1 MLFESKGLSI
11 VILPLIEKLM
21 FGNAKLCIL
30 TLVLF
35 SVVLFLP
42 KLVNAAPNERGYDYQ
57 LYKNYENFGVLVFPK
72 DLIFKVIK
80 KIGREIN

>member
-1 MLFESKGLSI
+1 MS
-11 VILPLIEKLM
+11 
-21 FGNAKLCIL
+21 GNVKLCIL